1 MFSYQQKKCTSL
13 RDKNVTNVNI
23 DISTCG
29 MDAVMVGDG
38 RWSRTA
44 VAAGYTM

>member
-1 MFSYQQKKCTSL
+1 
-13 RDKNVTNVNI
+13 
-23 DISTCG
+23 